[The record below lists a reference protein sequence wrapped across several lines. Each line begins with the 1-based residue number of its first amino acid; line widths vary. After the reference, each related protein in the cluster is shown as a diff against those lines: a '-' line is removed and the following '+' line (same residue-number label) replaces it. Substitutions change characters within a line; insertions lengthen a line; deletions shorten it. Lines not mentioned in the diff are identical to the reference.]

1 MVQSEI
7 QTSFMICN
15 TENRV
20 QIKMEFRSTFNYDP
34 NTASQFFKAV
44 SLNYDTSSC
53 YCIFFGIICIYSL
66 VHKIFS
72 LLRQQK
78 IF

>member
-15 TENRV
+15 IENRV

-44 SLNYDTSSC
+44 SLNYDTSS
-53 YCIFFGIICIYSL
+53 
-66 VHKIFS
+66 
-72 LLRQQK
+72 
-78 IF
+78 